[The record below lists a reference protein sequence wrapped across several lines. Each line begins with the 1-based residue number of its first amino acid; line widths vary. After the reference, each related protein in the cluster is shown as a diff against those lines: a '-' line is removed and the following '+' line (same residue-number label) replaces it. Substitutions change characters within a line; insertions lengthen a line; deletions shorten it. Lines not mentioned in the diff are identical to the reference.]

1 MVLGELGASLTSEM
15 PPDALP
21 VVVGA
26 NCTLKVLDCPGGR
39 VSGKLSPLMLKPATV
54 KLPCAMVKLALPEL
68 VKVRFCTPVLPTS
81 TLPKL
86 TLGGTN
92 DTASTEIYTLSLHVA
107 LPIWASLTS
116 EMPPDA
122 LPVAVGANCTLKAL
136 DCPGGRVSGKV
147 SPLMLKPG
155 PVAPPRETVRLT
167 LPVLLKLTACV
178 LLLPTVTFPKA
189 TLAGLAL
196 SCPFPWGVVFLPA
209 TPPHPLTENQEN
221 RARMSR
227 RLLARRKLLS
237 LQLSGTWRWA

>member
-1 MVLGELGASLTSEM
+1 MVLGELGALLTSEM

-21 VVVGA
+21 VVVGV
-26 NCTLKVLDCPGGR
+26 NCTLKVLDCPAGR
-39 VSGKLSPLMLKPATV
+39 VSGNVGPLMLKPAPA
-54 KLPCAMVKLALPEL
+54 KLPWAMVKLALPEL
-68 VKVRFCTPVLPTS
+68 VKVRVCTPVLPTS

-86 TLGGTN
+86 TLGGATESIRRPPISPRVPV
-92 DTASTEIYTLSLHVA
+92 TALFRSL
-107 LPIWASLTS
+107 LTS
-116 EMPPDA
+116 EMLPDT
-122 LPVAVGANCTLKAL
+122 LPVAVGANCTLKVL
-136 DCPGGRVSGKV
+136 DCPGGRMSGKL